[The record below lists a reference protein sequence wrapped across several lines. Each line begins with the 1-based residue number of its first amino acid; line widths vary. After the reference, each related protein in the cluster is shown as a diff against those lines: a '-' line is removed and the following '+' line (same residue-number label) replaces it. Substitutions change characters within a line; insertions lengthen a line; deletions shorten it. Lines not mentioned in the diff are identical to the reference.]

1 MEEESKEFYN
11 HKISELYS
19 KIDTLMHLVNSLQD
33 TIIKSNDRINEADSR
48 LQLLLDI
55 GFDYDGF
62 NTVESLK
69 GLIDELCTY
78 AYQAQSALNIPSY
91 KQFMYEYCV
100 YDIEDT
106 KVLEE
111 AGWKIREDSTF
122 KSYKKEELIGS
133 IRCLEHNWASE
144 IKANLLYRQRL
155 EKVMEY
161 CTKVLKDP
169 SLFNRIV
176 KVEGEN

>member
-11 HKISELYS
+11 HTISELYS
-19 KIDTLMHLVNSLQD
+19 KVDTLMHMVNSLQD
-33 TIIKSNDRINEADSR
+33 TIIKSNDHINEADSR
-48 LQLLLDI
+48 LGLLLDI

-91 KQFMYEYCV
+91 KKYMDEYCI

-106 KVLEE
+106 KVLTE
-111 AGWKIREDSTF
+111 AGWKIKEDSTLN
-122 KSYKKEELIGS
+122 SYKKEELIGA

-144 IKANLLYRQRL
+144 IKANILYRQRL

-169 SLFNRIV
+169 SIFNRII
-176 KVEGEN
+176 KVESEV

>member
-11 HKISELYS
+11 HTISELYS
-19 KIDTLMHLVNSLQD
+19 KVDTLMHMVNSLQD

-48 LQLLLDI
+48 LGLLLNI

-78 AYQAQSALNIPSY
+78 AYQAQNALDIPSY
-91 KQFMYEYCV
+91 KKYMDEYCV

-106 KVLEE
+106 KVLTE
-111 AGWKIREDSTF
+111 AGWKIKEDSTLN
-122 KSYKKEELIGS
+122 SYKKEELIGA

-144 IKANLLYRQRL
+144 IKANILYRQRL

-169 SLFNRIV
+169 SIFNRII
-176 KVEGEN
+176 KVESEK